1 MQPIFKNQPELPP
14 ALLVIVVVAL
24 VLWLVPPALHLGPI
38 GIVVTG
44 ACALALGFT
53 MARRVA
59 EGQAQRRA
67 AGEHAAN

>member
-1 MQPIFKNQPELPP
+1 MQPVFRNQPELPP
-14 ALLVIVVVAL
+14 VVLVIVLVGL

-44 ACALALGFT
+44 AGALALGFT

-59 EGQAQRRA
+59 AGQAQRRA
-67 AGEHAAN
+67 EAGQP